1 MITDKLFEYKN
12 RIGILESSIIS
23 LKKSNVT
30 TTDLTFKIQDL
41 KRKLKLIVDQINEKL
56 IQNEKK
62 QESKQESEIIHI

>member
-41 KRKLKLIVDQINEKL
+41 KRKLKLLVDQINQKL
-56 IQNEKK
+56 IKNEK
-62 QESKQESEIIHI
+62 EFTRTSARI